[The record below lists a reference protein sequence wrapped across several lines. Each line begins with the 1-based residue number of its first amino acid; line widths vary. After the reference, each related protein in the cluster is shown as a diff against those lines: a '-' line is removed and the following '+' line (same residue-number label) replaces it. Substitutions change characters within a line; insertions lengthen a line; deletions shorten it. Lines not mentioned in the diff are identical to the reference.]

1 MELIADETMC
11 ARSES
16 TLIHL
21 FDLLRCFFFLHFTN
35 MFCVLCC
42 FPVVEVL
49 SECCLLSYM
58 ARVENR
64 LSFLFRLVNI
74 INVQTL
80 TQVWVHLHLATCFHR
95 RSWWL
100 FSKKVCLKVN
110 CKSVQRHLAFNIFF
124 LIITEVCFST
134 GECQLFK
141 HQFGDFDVGQ
151 KKG

>member
-1 MELIADETMC
+1 MKQCAPEVRVHWYIYLIYYVV
-11 ARSES
+11 
-16 TLIHL
+16 
-21 FDLLRCFFFLHFTN
+21 FFFLHFTN